1 MRSVLV
7 RIVPPTALLLLG
19 PALVNGYP
27 LVYAD
32 TGTYLT
38 SGFQLGIPAD
48 RPIGYGLFCRLFS
61 GDGLSLWG
69 VVIAQALLTAMVL
82 AHAWQVVVARRWGLF
97 LATTALL
104 SATTGLGWYT
114 SRLLPDAFTPLAI
127 VSAGILVLARLAWPW
142 RLVHASVLVLA
153 CVTHFS
159 HLVIVPATLGIAW
172 GLHLLLLRTRPPF
185 TGTTFALGAVVL
197 SVFALAASNRWAG
210 RGWELSRG
218 TPLFLL
224 GRVVDAGALPEAL
237 ARHCPTTHW
246 SICEGTPPADS
257 RALLWGPD
265 GAVTRAGGWDAY
277 LPEARAI
284 NDVLMQD
291 GAVRGALWRSAWRD
305 GWMQLGRIGLD
316 ELPQPWYRKPV
327 SPPYLSIEQFVPRE
341 LPAYLGAR
349 QHGEGTLDLRA
360 VNALHILVL
369 GLSVLLLVALAIRSR
384 AEEHRLLLLFTVVAV
399 LVAASSCAMLS
410 LPDQRFLARV
420 SGLLPFAVLMV
431 MAAKGRSAA

>member
-7 RIVPPTALLLLG
+7 RIVPPTALLLLV

-69 VVIAQALLTAMVL
+69 VVIMQSLLTAMVL

-127 VSAGILVLARLAWPW
+127 VSAGLLVLARLAWPW

-159 HLVIVPATLGIAW
+159 HLVIVPATLAIAW
-172 GLHLLLLRTRPPF
+172 GLHRLLLRTRPPF

-224 GRVVDAGALPEAL
+224 GRVVDAGALPTAL
-237 ARHCPTTHW
+237 ARHCPHEQW
-246 SICEGTPPADS
+246 SICDAPPPADS

-265 GAVTRAGGWDAY
+265 GAVTAAGGWDAY

-284 NDVLMQD
+284 GAVLMRD
-291 GAVRGALWRSAWRD
+291 EEVRAALWRSAWRD